1 MKKLSFFLM
10 LALFLSVALV
20 LNPLTSKAEEVEK
33 PVIVSEESEVTS
45 PEEVSSGEV
54 IDTTDGDAP
63 SSVIVNPGE
72 TVRYPHSTIA
82 VKSGDVL
89 MSDKSW
95 DATKYIGHV
104 AIVGSDFL
112 VREVLTGSTP
122 GKTRSL
128 SQHLSNQSGGT
139 VKIYRHSNTTARS
152 KAGAW
157 AVNNVNKVTSY
168 RFSTN
173 LNDVSYNYC
182 SKFVWQAFNK
192 SGYTAGYLSNVS
204 IVGTEVHAYVYPSSF
219 SSNMTYVGSY
229 K

>member
-1 MKKLSFFLM
+1 MYKVSFFLM

-20 LNPLTSKAEEVEK
+20 LNPLTSKAEGVEK

-54 IDTTDGDAP
+54 IDT
-63 SSVIVNPGE
+63 
-72 TVRYPHSTIA
+72 
-82 VKSGDVL
+82 
-89 MSDKSW
+89 
-95 DATKYIGHV
+95 
-104 AIVGSDFL
+104 
-112 VREVLTGSTP
+112 
-122 GKTRSL
+122 
-128 SQHLSNQSGGT
+128 
-139 VKIYRHSNTTARS
+139 
-152 KAGAW
+152 
-157 AVNNVNKVTSY
+157 
-168 RFSTN
+168 TN